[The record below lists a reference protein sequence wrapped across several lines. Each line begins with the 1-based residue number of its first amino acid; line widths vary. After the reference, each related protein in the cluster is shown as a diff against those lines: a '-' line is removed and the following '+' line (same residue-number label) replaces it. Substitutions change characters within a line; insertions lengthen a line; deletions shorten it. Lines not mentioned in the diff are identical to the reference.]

1 MIGRIDPR
9 KVARIARWELTETA
23 GQVKGRTL
31 VLALVGAML
40 ALLVGPAVLSGGVTV
55 DEGIYRVGVD
65 ERSRYHNVVEDD
77 PKFVAVDVPDDAL
90 ADGEMPESVDVLVR
104 GTLVVHRST
113 PKGRAAYSAFRRS
126 IQAHNDR
133 AMQAAAERGS
143 DPAAAFPVD
152 VSVRFRSRVTVREVP
167 GGGTGGGGG
176 GDGGNGGG
184 GGGGNGGGDGGGG
197 GGGGPLGIPNLGG
210 GNAEASE
217 GTPSSIQPPFP
228 FGSLVLAF
236 LFIVPMNFVIQA
248 YGSTIMDERI
258 NRRGELLL
266 VSPVSRGD
274 IIAGKTLPY
283 FGTLLAISVGTAVL
297 IGGGPLSVAAVV
309 PIAALFL
316 AATFVGAMF
325 ARSFKELTFV
335 TLTISVFLTSYA
347 FVPAIFTEITPIA
360 LISPL
365 TLVVRDLQNTGVTL
379 GEYAFSTGP
388 FYLATTVLF
397 ALGAGVYREEDMF
410 TQRSVR
416 LKALDALA
424 ARIRRK
430 RSVVLL
436 SALSIPF
443 VFVAELLA
451 VALLFALPLQ
461 LSVPVLIVIIAGI
474 EEVAKSAH
482 LYAGFE
488 HARFDRTDRVA
499 VVVGSLSGVGFFLGE
514 KGMIVAQVVGLP
526 SLALGGAVVP
536 EAAVGGP
543 TAAALLLA
551 PLLLHA
557 TTATISAFGAR
568 RGPRAYAVAL
578 VCAVVV
584 HAAYNLGTLA
594 VVGGV

>member
-1 MIGRIDPR
+1 VTGRIDPR
-9 KVARIARWELTETA
+9 KVARIARWELSKTA
-23 GQVKGRTL
+23 GQVKGRTV
-31 VLALVGAML
+31 VLAVVGAVVAL
-40 ALLVGPAVLSGGVTV
+40 AVGPSVLSGGVAV
-55 DEGIYRVGVD
+55 DEGIYRVGV
-65 ERSRYHNVVEDD
+65 EETSRYHNVVDED
-77 PKFVAVDVPDDAL
+77 PKFVAVDVDDDAL
-90 ADGEMPESVDVLVR
+90 ADDRMPENVDVLVR
-104 GTLVVHRST
+104 GTLIVYRST
-113 PKGRAAYSAFRRS
+113 PKGRAAYSSFRRA

-133 AMQAAAERGS
+133 TMQAAIDSGD
-143 DPAAAFPVD
+143 DPDAAFPVE
-152 VSVRFRSRVTVREVP
+152 VSVRFQSRVTVRQVP
-167 GGGTGGGGG
+167 GGGAGGGGGG
-176 GDGGNGGG
+176 GDGGGGD
-184 GGGGNGGGDGGGG
+184 GGGNADDGGDGGGG
-197 GGGGPLGIPNLGG
+197 PLGVPNLGG
-210 GNAEASE
+210 GNVDGSE

-228 FGSLVLAF
+228 FGSLLLAF

-283 FGTLLAISVGTAVL
+283 FGTLLAISIATAVL
-297 IGGGPLSVAAVV
+297 IGGGVLSVAAVA

-365 TLVVRDLQNTGVTL
+365 TLVVRDLQGTGVGL

-388 FYLATTVLF
+388 FYLASTVLF
-397 ALGAGVYREEDMF
+397 VLGAGVYREEDMF
-410 TQRSVR
+410 TQRAVH
-416 LKALDALA
+416 LKALDALV
-424 ARIRRK
+424 ARIHSR
-430 RSVVLL
+430 RSVALL

-443 VFVAELLA
+443 VFVGELLA
-451 VALLFALPLQ
+451 VALLFAIPLEVS
-461 LSVPVLIVIIAGI
+461 LPVLIVIIAGI

-488 HARFDRTDRVA
+488 QARFGRDARTA
-499 VVVGSLSGVGFFLGE
+499 VVVGGLSGLGFFLGE
-514 KGMIVAQVVGLP
+514 KLMVVAQVVGLP
-526 SLALGGAVVP
+526 SLPVGQAVVP
-536 EAAVGGP
+536 EAAVDGP

-551 PLLLHA
+551 PLALHA
-557 TTATISAFGAR
+557 TTATISALGAR
-568 RGPRAYAVAL
+568 RGPRAYALALALAVA
-578 VCAVVV
+578 V
-584 HAAYNLGTLA
+584 HAAYNLGILA